1 MKLLNWLLSLIGF
14 GSSNNASAPALT
26 DCAQAG
32 DYLKSVATYFT
43 DPEGSNTA
51 VIADLNAA
59 CDRVAAAGKVHVVL
73 RDLTLLALNNPDW
86 GVLREVKDSAH
97 TAVYAEVASLLTNR
111 ESRHSKWNALFDKV
125 EQIRF
130 ENLLDFSHYSWA
142 VSDCVALFETFTGQ
156 SKPKATV
163 DVVKHIVFRV
173 MGTKG
178 ADKAEGKDE
187 FRRIQRE
194 TGDYVIAE
202 FKKLL
207 DANAA

>member
-1 MKLLNWLLSLIGF
+1 MNFLRWLLSLIGI
-14 GSSNNASAPALT
+14 GSSSNAAPALT
-26 DCAQAG
+26 DRAQAV

-43 DPEGSNTA
+43 DPEGGNEA

-59 CDRVAAAGKVHVVL
+59 CDRVAAAGKVHLVL
-73 RDLTLLALNNPDW
+73 RDLTLLALNNAEW
-86 GVLREVKDSAH
+86 GILREVQDGAH
-97 TAVYAEVASLLTNR
+97 RTAYAEVEALLNAG

-142 VSDCVALFETFTGQ
+142 VSDCVALFETFTGEA
-156 SKPKATV
+156 KPKATV

-178 ADKAEGKDE
+178 ADQAKDKAD

-194 TGDYVIAE
+194 TGDVVIGQIKA
-202 FKKLL
+202 LL
-207 DANAA
+207 AANAS